1 MPRIKTKP
9 KKTTE
14 NIKTTVSP
22 GMLSEMRS
30 FCYVRK
36 EVEYADVA

>member
-1 MPRIKTKP
+1 MPRIKTKT
-9 KKTTE
+9 KQTVK
-14 NIKTTVSP
+14 IKQMTVSP

-36 EVEYADVA
+36 EDGYENIT

>member
-9 KKTTE
+9 KLTTKNNE
-14 NIKTTVSP
+14 TTVSP
-22 GMLSEMRS
+22 GIISEMRS

-36 EVEYADVA
+36 EENYEDIT

>member
-9 KKTTE
+9 KQTTKNKE
-14 NIKTTVSP
+14 ATVSP
-22 GMLSEMRS
+22 GKISEMRS

-36 EVEYADVA
+36 EDGYENIT

>member
-9 KKTTE
+9 KQT
-14 NIKTTVSP
+14 IKNNETTVSP
-22 GMLSEMRS
+22 GIISEMRS

-36 EVEYADVA
+36 EENYEDIT